1 MPNTPVEGLSRPA
14 DPGPGRLILSQN
26 FGSASY
32 KATEHDRLGRTTR
45 QLAIDSLPAVD
56 GRQPFVLDL
65 DELEWMAGHGETP
78 ELAPGVG
85 EQCAIDPCAVLL
97 HALLPGKF
105 VVGVHSDALCALAD
119 MPDAAVKIESAF
131 GGDVRWSPRPSS
143 TAEVASL
150 AAADERPLM
159 IAQLGLFISGGS
171 RPGLDAQADKIDE
184 LARSFLDASRP
195 GSANAFTS
203 VLEPGGRAATTIGS
217 GVPSVDDER
226 LLAAVRGLVSVPHR
240 VVLALSESATSYS
253 ANPALERLVETAAAL
268 EPDSALTGISLI
280 ADLES
285 ARKALARPAD
295 RRCRAL
301 FIPTLGLLGVGCDEV
316 EAQAQLRSAAHRLA
330 VASIVLAREVSAKE
344 DVPKAKLPDAPLSKD
359 QPVAIEPRS
368 AAEAAGPL
376 AGRVYIVT
384 GAASGIGRDIARHLS
399 FLGAALC
406 LADISGESLNAT
418 AEELTRNGVRPLAIS
433 GDLTDE
439 AVVDRVVSMAVRRF
453 GGVDGA
459 VLNAGVAIP
468 GQITQLS
475 AKDWRRSLEVN
486 STSHFLLS
494 KRLLPVLIAQGIGGS
509 LVFIGSKNMF
519 SPGAGFGAYSASKAA
534 LAQLARTVAIESGSE
549 GIRSN
554 IVNPDNVFAGSLLW
568 SPETRAQRAAVYGIR
583 PEDLETYYTQ
593 RNLLKVPI
601 SGHDVAKGVAFLL
614 SDDACRT
621 TACVLTVDGGVP
633 GVFPR

>member
-1 MPNTPVEGLSRPA
+1 M
-14 DPGPGRLILSQN
+14 
-26 FGSASY
+26 
-32 KATEHDRLGRTTR
+32 
-45 QLAIDSLPAVD
+45 
-56 GRQPFVLDL
+56 LDL
-65 DELEWMAGHGETP
+65 DELEWMAAHGETP
-78 ELAPGVG
+78 QLALGIG
-85 EQCAIDPCAVLL
+85 EQCAIDPGAVLL

-105 VVGVHSDALCALAD
+105 VLGVHSDALCALAD
-119 MPDAAVKIESAF
+119 MPDAAVEIESAF
-131 GGDVRWSPRPSS
+131 GGDVRWSPRPST
-143 TAEVASL
+143 TAEIASL

-159 IAQLGLFISGGS
+159 IAQLGLFIWGGS
-171 RPGLDAQADKIDE
+171 RPGLDAQADKMDE
-184 LARSFLDASRP
+184 LAQSFLDASRP
-195 GSANAFTS
+195 SSANAFGS
-203 VLEPGGRAATTIGS
+203 VSERGGRAATNTGWRDER
-217 GVPSVDDER
+217 VDLER
-226 LLAAVRGLVSVPHR
+226 LLSTVRGLVSVPHR
-240 VVLALSESATSYS
+240 VLLALSESATAYS
-253 ANPALERLVETAAAL
+253 ANPSLERLVYAAAAL
-268 EPDSALTGISLI
+268 EPDGALTGISLI

-285 ARKALARPAD
+285 ARTALALPAD

-316 EAQAQLRSAAHRLA
+316 EAQAQLRSAAHQLA
-330 VASIVLAREVSAKE
+330 VASIVLARAVDAHD
-344 DVPKAKLPDAPLSKD
+344 DVPKGKVPDKPLSKD
-359 QPVAIEPRS
+359 QPVAIEPRK
-368 AAEAAGPL
+368 AAGAAGPL
-376 AGRVYIVT
+376 AGRAYIVT

-406 LADISGESLNAT
+406 LADINGESLDAT
-418 AEELTRNGVRPLAIS
+418 AEELTCNGVRPLSIA

-439 AVVDRVVSMAVRRF
+439 AVVDRMVSMAVRRF

-475 AKDWRRSLEVN
+475 AKDWRRCLEVN
-486 STSHFLLS
+486 STSHFLLA
-494 KRLLPVLIAQGIGGS
+494 KRLLPVLIAQGMGGS

-534 LAQLARTVAIESGSE
+534 LAQLARTVAIEGGSA

-568 SPETRAQRAAVYGIR
+568 SPELRAQRAAVYGIR

>member
-1 MPNTPVEGLSRPA
+1 M
-14 DPGPGRLILSQN
+14 SQN
-26 FGSASY
+26 FGSASS
-32 KATEHDRLGRTTR
+32 KGTEHDRFGRTTR

-65 DELEWMAGHGETP
+65 DELEWMAAHGETP
-78 ELAPGVG
+78 QLAPGVG
-85 EQCAIDPCAVLL
+85 EQYAIGPCAVLL
-97 HALLPGKF
+97 HALLPGEF
-105 VVGVHSDALCALAD
+105 VLGVHSDALCALSD
-119 MPDAAVKIESAF
+119 IPDAAVKIESAF
-131 GGDVRWSPRPSS
+131 GGDVRWSRRPSS
-143 TAEVASL
+143 TAEIASL
-150 AAADERPLM
+150 ATVDARPLM
-159 IAQLGLFISGGS
+159 IAQLGLFIWGGS
-171 RPGLDAQADKIDE
+171 RSDLDAQADKMDE
-184 LARSFLDASRP
+184 LAQSFLDASRP
-195 GSANAFTS
+195 GSSNAFTS
-203 VLEPGGRAATTIGS
+203 LSERGARAATNTGWRDQA
-217 GVPSVDDER
+217 VDVER
-226 LLAAVRGLVSVPHR
+226 LLAAVRGLVSVPQR
-240 VVLALSESATSYS
+240 VLLALSESATAYS

-285 ARKALARPAD
+285 ARTLLALPAD

-316 EAQAQLRSAAHRLA
+316 EAQAQLRSAAHQLA
-330 VASIVLAREVSAKE
+330 VASIVLARAGSAKE
-344 DVPKAKLPDAPLSKD
+344 DVPKAKVQDHPLSKD
-359 QPVAIEPRS
+359 QPVSIEPCS
-368 AAEAAGPL
+368 AAGAAGPL
-376 AGRVYIVT
+376 AGRAYIVT

-399 FLGAALC
+399 SLGAALC
-406 LADISGESLNAT
+406 LADISRESLDAT
-418 AEELTRNGVRPLAIS
+418 AEELTRNGVRPLSIA

-439 AVVDRVVSMAVRRF
+439 AVVDRMVSMAVRRF

-486 STSHFLLS
+486 STSHFLLA
-494 KRLLPVLIAQGIGGS
+494 KRLLPVLIAQGMGGS

-534 LAQLARTVAIESGSE
+534 LAQLARTVAIEGGSA

-568 SPETRAQRAAVYGIR
+568 SPELRAQRAAVYGIR